1 MSAENE
7 FSDNRFERA
16 FRKVLD
22 NKRISFL
29 ILALA
34 LVLSEVSLASLYVA
48 KRIRADYP
56 VVDLIER
63 YYILR
68 PVQFLF
74 QDQYDF
80 PNSLRK
86 NYVGEGS
93 LPQTIEKIY
102 RADSLRGYVTAPNTV
117 YAEMN
122 FFWSATNAQGFHIV
136 DSEDP
141 GKIYASPKPD
151 NIFRIIMLGGS
162 TVAGIG
168 SADSFEALPA
178 ALQIELQKNFAPIG
192 DSSKE
197 IEVING
203 GVGGYYSELELLHY
217 LSALRQLQPDIV
229 ISYNG
234 WNDLKLLNKKIHEY
248 GLNVP
253 GFESD
258 THLNNNQILA
268 NHYKVWPN
276 IRRVFALTFQSVS
289 QFFNGFAII
298 HIPARALQKAILP
311 SVHQLKTQR
320 GENAVPFYP
329 ESVDRYVKNIELL
342 LAINRT
348 DGIRTAWF
356 MQPLVGLG
364 NKPAAEFREKENV
377 KLLQN
382 HIGRRRKFYEMSAP
396 KMQHLLEKYS
406 SAPALCAASL
416 IDVFDGNP
424 NSVFE
429 DFGHLY
435 AAGNVIVAKRIS
447 EELSRCGIVRE
458 K

>member
-7 FSDNRFERA
+7 LSDNRFEKA
-16 FRKVLD
+16 LRKVLD
-22 NKRISFL
+22 NKRILFL
-29 ILALA
+29 VLA
-34 LVLSEVSLASLYVA
+34 LVLVLSEISLASLYVA

-74 QDQYDF
+74 RDQYSF
-80 PNSLRK
+80 PKSLQK

-102 RADSLRGYVTAPNTV
+102 RADGLRGYVAAPDTV

-122 FFWSATNAQGFHIV
+122 YFWSATNAQGFHIV
-136 DSEDP
+136 DSKDP
-141 GKIYASPKPD
+141 ARVYASPKPD
-151 NIFRIIMLGGS
+151 NIYRIVMLGGS

-178 ALQIELQKNFAPIG
+178 ALQIELRKKFVPVGEI
-192 DSSKE
+192 SKE

-217 LSALRQLQPDIV
+217 LSSLRQLQPDLV

-234 WNDLKLLNKKIHEY
+234 WNDLKLLNERIHEH
-248 GLNVP
+248 GLYAP
-253 GFESD
+253 GFESG
-258 THLNNNQILA
+258 THISNNRILA
-268 NHYKVWPN
+268 DHFKIWPN
-276 IRRVFALTFQSVS
+276 IRRVFALSSQSVS
-289 QFFNGFAII
+289 QFFNSFAII
-298 HIPARALQKAILP
+298 HIPVRALQKAMRP
-311 SVHQLKTQR
+311 SSHQLKSQR
-320 GENAVPFYP
+320 GKTVVPFYP
-329 ESVDRYVKNIELL
+329 KSVDRYVKNIELL

-348 DGIRTAWF
+348 DNIRTAWF

-377 KLLQN
+377 SLLQN
-382 HIGRRRKFYEMSAP
+382 HIERRRKFYEMSTP

-435 AAGNVIVAKRIS
+435 APGNVVVANRIS
-447 EELSRCGIVRE
+447 KELSRCGIVRE